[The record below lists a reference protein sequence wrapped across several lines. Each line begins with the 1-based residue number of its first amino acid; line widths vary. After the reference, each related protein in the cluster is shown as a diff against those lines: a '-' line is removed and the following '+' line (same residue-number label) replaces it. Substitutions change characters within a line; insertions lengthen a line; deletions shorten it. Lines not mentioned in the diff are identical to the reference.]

1 MTRTRVI
8 PVRGM
13 TCSGCAA
20 TVERGLGKV
29 PGVDRAEVSFATRSA
44 TVLGSAEETALL
56 EAIRSSGYEGL
67 PSLSSS
73 IEALLQEPDARPA
86 RSRALLAAAL
96 TIAAVA
102 ATSSIPWLT
111 AVSSFVTLAVPGRMI
126 FVQAWRMALAR
137 HAAMDTLVAL
147 GAGTAWIH
155 ALWVWRQNSDAGGF
169 AAPAMIVT
177 FVLVGRALEESA
189 RRRSAAA
196 LRSLA
201 ARAPRTAHV
210 LRDGKTL
217 VLDAD
222 AVQVGDLCLI
232 ADGEAVPADGSIVE
246 GSSGFDESLLTG
258 ESLPVWRR
266 PGDVLV
272 GGTTN
277 AGGQLVTMRTSA
289 VGGETTLAQLV
300 SLVSA
305 AQSSKAPAQRLA
317 DRVSGVF
324 VPIVLGVAVAAWFFG
339 GGAAAAVAVLVV
351 ACPCA
356 LGLATPTAIQVA
368 TGRAAQ
374 LGVLVRD
381 AGALEA
387 AGKLSVLLLDKT
399 GTLTTG
405 RPVVESLSLVD
416 GSSGELAA
424 SPSEQTEAAIADVLS
439 AAAAVEAATGHP
451 LGIAIR
457 GELERRGLLIAEV
470 ERKSL
475 SAAVGGVAGQLA
487 DGREV
492 LVGSVAFL
500 EGRGVDCAP
509 GAVTAE
515 TYAQRGWTLALVA
528 IDGSLALVLGIGDQI
543 RPTSTR
549 AVRILSQLGIRPV
562 LSTGD
567 HEAAARAVGTLA
579 GITEIHSA
587 ESAASKAERIEALRD
602 TGHVV
607 GMVGDGTNDAPAL
620 AAADA
625 GFAVGTATDL
635 ARAAA
640 PLVLVSGDL
649 ARATVAIEL
658 ARATLKII
666 RQNLGLA
673 FAYNLIALP
682 LAFFGQISPPF
693 AAAAMASSSLLVVAN
708 ALRLRSFRSRL
719 ETAFGKES

>member
-1 MTRTRVI
+1 VVGDI
-8 PVRGM
+8 
-13 TCSGCAA
+13 
-20 TVERGLGKV
+20 
-29 PGVDRAEVSFATRSA
+29 
-44 TVLGSAEETALL
+44 EEAVLL
-56 EAIRSSGYEGL
+56 EAIHASGYEGL
-67 PSLSSS
+67 PSLGSS

-86 RSRALLAAAL
+86 RSRALLAGAL
-96 TIAAVA
+96 TVTAIAASGSA
-102 ATSSIPWLT
+102 PWLT
-111 AVSSFVTLAVPGRMI
+111 AMASFVTLAVPGRML

-155 ALWVWRQNSDAGGF
+155 ALLAWRQDSNVGGF

-222 AVQVGDLCLI
+222 AVQVGDLCLV
-232 ADGEAVPADGSIVE
+232 ADGEAVPADGNVVE

-266 PGDVLV
+266 PGDALV

-300 SLVSA
+300 GLVSA
-305 AQSSKAPAQRLA
+305 AQSSKAPVQRLA

-324 VPIVLGVAVAAWFFG
+324 VPVVLGVALAAWFFG
-339 GGAAAAVAVLVV
+339 GGATAAVAVLVV

-416 GSSGELAA
+416 GTSDGLT
-424 SPSEQTEAAIADVLS
+424 PKLTKEAEATIAEVLS

-457 GELERRGLLIAEV
+457 GELERRGLLPAEV
-470 ERKSL
+470 ERGSL
-475 SAAVGGVAGQLA
+475 SAAVGGVAGRLA
-487 DGREV
+487 DGRAV

-500 EGRGVDCAP
+500 ETRGVDCSPATTTIE
-509 GAVTAE
+509 A
-515 TYAQRGWTLALVA
+515 YAQRGWTLALVA
-528 IDGSLALVLGIGDQI
+528 LDETLTLVLGIGDQI

-579 GITEIHSA
+579 GISEIHSA
-587 ESAASKAERIEALRD
+587 
-602 TGHVV
+602 
-607 GMVGDGTNDAPAL
+607 
-620 AAADA
+620 
-625 GFAVGTATDL
+625 
-635 ARAAA
+635 
-640 PLVLVSGDL
+640 
-649 ARATVAIEL
+649 
-658 ARATLKII
+658 
-666 RQNLGLA
+666 
-673 FAYNLIALP
+673 
-682 LAFFGQISPPF
+682 
-693 AAAAMASSSLLVVAN
+693 
-708 ALRLRSFRSRL
+708 
-719 ETAFGKES
+719 